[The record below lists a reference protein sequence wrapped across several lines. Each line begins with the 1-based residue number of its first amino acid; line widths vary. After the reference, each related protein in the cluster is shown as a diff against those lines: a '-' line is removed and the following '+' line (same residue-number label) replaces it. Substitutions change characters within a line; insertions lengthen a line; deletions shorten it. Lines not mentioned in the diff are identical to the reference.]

1 MARKKKKPLF
11 CVWRKSKK
19 YSYRDGQNMEADGV
33 SIWPRMEPFL
43 LGALQV
49 APSPK
54 LSLHYLR
61 KMAIY
66 VRTRD
71 GCFPVLGWSMWRHI
85 ACGKLQLPEDLAW
98 LYFETFDLLIGHSPE
113 QRLEWAECLS
123 QCSSKAELD
132 EQRNKLSVDTLQF
145 LVFLYIQQLNRVS
158 LRTSLIG
165 EEWPSHRTRSPSP
178 SDREAKTSSQNKN
191 WDDQA
196 HLSFVQS
203 HLAEIL
209 ELLVELG
216 QLSQSGQALRD
227 CQISLEAVRSLSLLL
242 EGSVCHG
249 RAVQPVHRL
258 LTKGPLQTQAGY
270 STLSRSF
277 PLHKLL
283 SCLQHSLTL
292 NPFGITACLRSGKKL
307 AWAQQV
313 EGAMKRAKI
322 ARNTH
327 TAPPGSKMV
336 LMSQVFKQTLAKTS
350 DKLTG
355 ANIKIHRCSDAFI
368 YLLSPLRS
376 VSVDKCRDS
385 TIVLGPVETSIHIHG
400 CQNLRVVCVAG
411 RVAVGASSRCTV
423 HALTPTRPL
432 LLPGNTDITLG
443 PFHTFYPSLEDHMA
457 SVGLAV
463 VPNVWDRPLLLGT
476 EGLVNPSLNT
486 SSNPDVACYRLL
498 PPAALAEFHTLVVPF
513 QMEGDTCEVP
523 GGLPGGLPP
532 PYQAALDEKQ
542 KRIQSWQK
550 TVMEARLNKEQKRQF
565 QELVEV
571 KFHEWLLEMGHR
583 QELDSLIPPTISS
596 LKDTDGMS
604 TDTARV
610 TDSKH
615 IRNGRAAG
623 QSPMAC

>member
-1 MARKKKKPLF
+1 
-11 CVWRKSKK
+11 
-19 YSYRDGQNMEADGV
+19 MEADIV

-49 APSPK
+49 APSSK

-61 KMAIY
+61 KMATY

-71 GCFPVLGWSMWRHI
+71 GCFPVLGWPMWRHI

-98 LYFETFDLLIGHSPE
+98 LYFETFDLLTGHTAE
-113 QRLEWAECLS
+113 ERLERAECLS
-123 QCSSKAELD
+123 LCSSKSELD
-132 EQRNKLSVDTLQF
+132 QQRNKLSVDTLQF
-145 LVFLYIQQLNRVS
+145 LLFLYIQQLNRVS

-203 HLAEIL
+203 HLGEIL
-209 ELLVELG
+209 ELLVEPG

-227 CQISLEAVRSLSLLL
+227 CQISLEAVRSLGLLL
-242 EGSVCHG
+242 EGSVSCG

-258 LTKGPLQTQAGY
+258 LTKGPVQTQAGY

-277 PLHKLL
+277 SLHTLL

-376 VSVDKCRDS
+376 VSLDKCRDS
-385 TIVLGPVETSIHIHG
+385 LVVLGPVETSVHIHS
-400 CQNLRVVCVAG
+400 CHNVRVVCVAG
-411 RVAVGASSRCTV
+411 RVAVGASSRCTIY
-423 HALTPTRPL
+423 ALTPNRPL

-463 VPNVWDRPLLLGT
+463 VPNVWDQPLLLGT
-476 EGLVNPSLNT
+476 EGLVNPLLNT
-486 SSNPDVACYRLL
+486 SSNSDPGCYRLL
-498 PPAALAEFHTLVVPF
+498 PPAEFHALVVPF

-523 GGLPGGLPP
+523 SGLPA

-542 KRIQSWQK
+542 KRIQNWQK
-550 TVMEARLNKEQKRQF
+550 TVMASRLNKEQKRQF

-571 KFHEWLLEMGHR
+571 KFHEWLLETGNR
-583 QELDSLIPPTISS
+583 QELDSLIPPAIASPHDS
-596 LKDTDGMS
+596 NRPA
-604 TDTARV
+604 TDTLRV
-610 TDSKH
+610 NDTTH
-615 IRNGRAAG
+615 IRNGPSMG

>member
-1 MARKKKKPLF
+1 
-11 CVWRKSKK
+11 
-19 YSYRDGQNMEADGV
+19 MEEDRV

-49 APSPK
+49 APSSK

-71 GCFPVLGWSMWRHI
+71 GCFPALAWPLWRHI

-98 LYFETFDLLIGHSPE
+98 LYFETFDLLLGHTPE
-113 QRLEWAECLS
+113 ERLEWAECLS
-123 QCSSKAELD
+123 QCSSKSELD
-132 EQRNKLSVDTLQF
+132 QQRNKLSVDTLQF
-145 LVFLYIQQLNRVS
+145 LLFLYIQQLNRVS

-165 EEWPSHRTRSPSP
+165 EEWPSHRARSPSP
-178 SDREAKTSSQNKN
+178 SEAKTSSQNKN

-203 HLAEIL
+203 HLGEIL
-209 ELLVELG
+209 ELLMEPG
-216 QLSQSGQALRD
+216 QLSQSGQSQRD
-227 CQISLEAVRSLSLLL
+227 FQISLEAVRSLGLLL
-242 EGSVCHG
+242 EGSVGPG
-249 RAVQPVHRL
+249 RGVQPIHRL
-258 LTKGPLQTQAGY
+258 LTKGPLQNESGY
-270 STLSRSF
+270 STQSRSF
-277 PLHKLL
+277 PLHQLL
-283 SCLQHSLTL
+283 SCLQHSLAL

-376 VSVDKCRDS
+376 VSVDKCRDC
-385 TIVLGPVETSIHIHG
+385 TVVLGPVETSVHVHS
-400 CQNLRVVCVAG
+400 CQNVRLVCVAG
-411 RVAVGASSRCTV
+411 RIAIGTSSRCTI
-423 HALTPTRPL
+423 HSLTPIRPL

-463 VPNVWDRPLLLGT
+463 VPNVWDQPLLLGSD
-476 EGLVNPSLNT
+476 GLNA
-486 SSNPDVACYRLL
+486 SSSPDAACYRLL
-498 PPAALAEFHTLVVPF
+498 PPSEFHMLAVPF

-523 GGLPGGLPP
+523 GGLPAA
-532 PYQAALDEKQ
+532 YQAALTEKQ
-542 KRIQSWQK
+542 MRIQNWQK

-565 QELVEV
+565 QELVEL
-571 KFHEWLLEMGHR
+571 KFHEWLMETGHR
-583 QELDSLIPPTISS
+583 QELDSLLPPTITS
-596 LKDTDGMS
+596 LRDSDGAA
-604 TDTARV
+604 TDTSRVKGAR
-610 TDSKH
+610 D
-615 IRNGRAAG
+615 IGNGQ

>member
-1 MARKKKKPLF
+1 
-11 CVWRKSKK
+11 
-19 YSYRDGQNMEADGV
+19 MEADSV

-49 APSPK
+49 APSSK

-71 GCFPVLGWSMWRHI
+71 GCFPILGWPMWKHI

-98 LYFETFDLLIGHSPE
+98 LYFETFDLLIGHTPE
-113 QRLEWAECLS
+113 ERLEWAECLS
-123 QCSSKAELD
+123 QCSSKSELD
-132 EQRNKLSVDTLQF
+132 QQRNKLSVDTVQF
-145 LVFLYIQQLNRVS
+145 LLFLYIQQLNRMS

-178 SDREAKTSSQNKN
+178 SEREAKTSSQNKVPVNN

-203 HLAEIL
+203 HLAEIV
-209 ELLVELG
+209 ELLVEPG

-227 CQISLEAVRSLSLLL
+227 CQISLEAVRSLGLLL
-242 EGSVCHG
+242 EGSTCHG

-258 LTKGPLQTQAGY
+258 LTKGLLQAQSGY

-277 PLHKLL
+277 ALHKLL
-283 SCLQHSLTL
+283 SL
-292 NPFGITACLRSGKKL
+292 
-307 AWAQQV
+307 
-313 EGAMKRAKI
+313 EGTMKRAKI

-327 TAPPGSKMV
+327 MAPPGSKMV
-336 LMSQVFKQTLAKTS
+336 LMSQIFKQTLAKTS

-355 ANIKIHRCSDAFI
+355 ANIKIHRCSDSFI

-376 VSVDKCRDS
+376 VSVDKCRDC
-385 TIVLGPVETSIHIHG
+385 TVVLGPVETSVHIHS

-411 RVAVGASSRCTV
+411 RIAVGVSSRCTIF
-423 HALTPTRPL
+423 ALTPTYPL
-432 LLPGNTDITLG
+432 LLPGNTDITLA
-443 PFHTFYPSLEDHMA
+443 PYHTSYPSLEDHMA

-463 VPNVWDRPLLLGT
+463 VPNAWDRPLLLGT
-476 EGLVNPSLNT
+476 EGLANM
-486 SSNPDVACYRLL
+486 SSNPDPACYRLL
-498 PPAALAEFHTLVVPF
+498 PPAEFHTLVVPF

-523 GGLPGGLPP
+523 GGLPP
-532 PYQAALDEKQ
+532 PYQAAMDEKQ
-542 KRIQSWQK
+542 KRIQNWQR
-550 TVMEARLNKEQKRQF
+550 TVLSFLVSREQKRQF

-571 KFHEWLLEMGHR
+571 KFHEWLLATGHR
-583 QELDSLIPPTISS
+583 QELDSLIPPTMAS
-596 LKDTDGMS
+596 LKDSNGPAV
-604 TDTARV
+604 DTSRV
-610 TDSKH
+610 HDAKH
-615 IRNGRAAG
+615 IRTG
-623 QSPMAC
+623 QSPMP